1 MVLFH
6 LDLMKNGKEY
16 FIYSCFVDCRRFRKE
31 YFNVY
36 LLKKS
41 NNSKDIQNMY
51 VNATET
57 FNKQCLQ
64 KRRPRI
70 TFNALYKIFCND
82 FIHVFSDNISNLLQ
96 VRAD

>member
-1 MVLFH
+1 
-6 LDLMKNGKEY
+6 
-16 FIYSCFVDCRRFRKE
+16 
-31 YFNVY
+31 
-36 LLKKS
+36 
-41 NNSKDIQNMY
+41 MY